1 MSKIIA
7 ICNKKGG
14 VSKTIT
20 AVNLAVALVKENK
33 KVLVVDLDAQANASK
48 ILTGGENHTKKTV
61 DELLQAVR
69 NSNEADFDEY
79 ISTSEDGVNF
89 IGSSNLLSNT
99 EISLAGETFRETVLR
114 RSLFPIQSEYDYI
127 ILDCPPSIGII
138 TLNALAA
145 ADEVIVPVQA
155 NDYFCLDGLMELMK
169 YINLMKR
176 NINPSINVAGILV
189 TKYSPVTNITKL
201 VCEMV
206 DQNTA
211 IPVFDTKISISTKV
225 AESVA
230 MRKSIFSYAAKDR
243 VSDDYKNLAK
253 EVLNL

>member
-1 MSKIIA
+1 MPKTIA

-14 VSKTIT
+14 VAKTIT

-33 KVLVVDLDAQANASK
+33 KVLVVDLDAQSNATQ
-48 ILTGGENHTKKTV
+48 IFNGEKNYTRKTV
-61 DELLQAVR
+61 AELLEAVK
-69 NSNEADFDEY
+69 NNHDVNYEEY
-79 ISTSEDGVNF
+79 ISSSEDGVNF

-99 EISLAGETFRETVLR
+99 EINLAGEMFRETVLK

-127 ILDCPPSIGII
+127 ILDCPPSIGVVTI
-138 TLNALAA
+138 NALAA
-145 ADEVIVPVQA
+145 ADDVIVPVQA

-169 YINLMKR
+169 YINLMKV
-176 NINPSINVAGILV
+176 NVNPSIKISGILI

-201 VCEMV
+201 VCKMV
-206 DQNTA
+206 DQNTS
-211 IPVFDTKISISTKV
+211 IPVFDTKISVSTKV

-230 MRKSIFSYAAKDR
+230 MRKSIFSYAEKDR
-243 VSDDYKNLAK
+243 VAGDYINLAK